1 MAEREKEASVRVYR
15 VPFST
20 NVERVALAAAYKGV
34 AIDWVDVD
42 PEDRSVL
49 EAVSGQR
56 LVPVLEV
63 DGQVITDSPVILRW
77 LEDRHPDP
85 PLWPRSERGRAEADL
100 FIDWFNSTWKRP
112 PNELADEL
120 AKAEPDPARIA
131 RLGGAVAGYV
141 PLFEGLLEGRN
152 YLLGEFSVADLVAFP
167 FLKYAVDLMPG
178 DTDLFH
184 HVLHEWMDVEAR
196 PRLVAWIARIDAL
209 PRA

>member
-1 MAEREKEASVRVYR
+1 MSLRVYR

-34 AIDWVDVD
+34 EIEWIDVD
-42 PEDRSVL
+42 PDDRALL
-49 EAVSGQR
+49 EQVSGQR

-63 DGQVITDSPVILRW
+63 DGNVITDSPVILRW
-77 LEDRHPDP
+77 LEEHYPDP
-85 PLWPRSERGRAEADL
+85 PLWPSSERGRAETDL
-100 FIDWFNSTWKRP
+100 FVDWFNRTWKRP
-112 PNELADEL
+112 PNDLADEL
-120 AKAEPDPARIA
+120 AKAEPDPARVE

-141 PLFEGLLEGRN
+141 DLFEGLLEGRD
-152 YLLGEFSVADLVAFP
+152 YLLGDFSVADVVAFP
-167 FLKYAVDLMPG
+167 FLRYAVDRTPG

-184 HVLHEWMDVEAR
+184 HVLREWMDVDER

>member
-1 MAEREKEASVRVYR
+1 VSSTALRVYR

-20 NVERVALAAAYKGV
+20 NVERIALAAAHKGV
-34 AIDWVDVD
+34 EVEWVDVD
-42 PEDRSVL
+42 PGDRGVL
-49 EAVSGQR
+49 EQISGQR

-77 LEDRHPDP
+77 LEEHYPDP

-100 FIDWFNSTWKRP
+100 FVDWFNRTWKRP
-112 PNELADEL
+112 PNELAEEL
-120 AKAEPDPARIA
+120 AKAEPDPSRVE
-131 RLGGAVAGYV
+131 RLGAAVAGYV
-141 PLFEGLLEGRN
+141 GLFEGLLEGRD
-152 YLLGEFSVADLVAFP
+152 YLLGELSVADVVAFP
-167 FLKYAVDLMPG
+167 FLKYAVDRTPG

-184 HVLHEWMDVEAR
+184 HVLREWMSVEDR